1 VAKGSDTEG
10 EEGDEDDPMMDSVGG
25 GAAYGSDYDAGGLD
39 EKPEKKPKPLNLG
52 GGRGGRGRGGG
63 GSKCNMAKIMKLIQ
77 DPHDQDKEAEA
88 TREKAEKEAR
98 KQEPADARAQE
109 LKLFK
114 LLMGKGNEE

>member
-25 GAAYGSDYDAGGLD
+25 GAAYGSGYDPGGLD

-98 KQEPADARAQE
+98 KQELADARAHE

-114 LLMGKGNEE
+114 LLMGKGDEE